1 MLRLITEIIDTCL
14 YLIKLCSVNI
24 VTRFERE
31 RERESLIVF
40 VIRVS
45 FTFFKLPISLYFSKY
60 LIDTP
65 TIFKKI
71 IGSAPSLLLF
81 RNRL

>member
-31 RERESLIVF
+31 RERKGA
-40 VIRVS
+40 RVERVRGLEWRVRGLEWREKEGKS
-45 FTFFKLPISLYFSKY
+45 GAKEREKGAR
-60 LIDTP
+60 
-65 TIFKKI
+65 KRE
-71 IGSAPSLLLF
+71 
-81 RNRL
+81 RNGRE